1 MADATIHIAYYQSPI
16 GYIEL
21 IDEEGALTAASFMD
35 ERRTEATASTPLL
48 EKAIQQLD
56 AYFAGKLQQ
65 FDLPLRPAGTAFQQT
80 VWNQLI
86 QIPFAETITYL
97 HMAKRLGNVKAIRA
111 AASANGKNPLAIIIP
126 CHRVVGAD
134 GKLTGYAGGL
144 HRKQW
149 LLEHEAKFGG
159 SKTLF

>member
-1 MADATIHIAYYQSPI
+1 MADTTIHIAYYKSPI
-16 GYIEL
+16 GFIEL
-21 IDEEGALTAASFMD
+21 VEEDGALTAASFKD
-35 ERRTEATASTPLL
+35 EQKNNATASTPLF
-48 EKAIQQLD
+48 EKAMQQLD
-56 AYFAGKLQQ
+56 AYFEGKLQQ

-80 VWNQLI
+80 VWNQLK

-149 LLEHEAKFGG
+149 LLEHEAKFAG

>member
-1 MADATIHIAYYQSPI
+1 MADVTQHIAYYQSPI
-16 GYIEL
+16 GLIEL
-21 IDEEGALTAASFMD
+21 VEEDGYLTAASFMD
-35 ERRTEATASTPLL
+35 EQKSQPTATTPLL
-48 EKAIQQLD
+48 QKVLQQLD
-56 AYFAGKLQQ
+56 NYFAGKLKQ
-65 FDLPLRPAGTAFQQT
+65 FELPLRPAGTAFQQT

-111 AASANGKNPLAIIIP
+111 SASANGKNPLAIIIP

>member
-1 MADATIHIAYYQSPI
+1 MADATTHITYYKSPI

-21 IDEEGALTAASFMD
+21 MEEEGALTSASFMD
-35 ERRTEATASTPLL
+35 ERRTEATTITPIL

-56 AYFAGKLQQ
+56 AYFAGKLRQ

-86 QIPFAETITYL
+86 QISFAETITYL

-126 CHRVVGAD
+126 CHRVVGAA

-149 LLEHEAKFGG
+149 LLQHEAKFGG